1 MIEKWKY
8 VALCNYKNFGSYI
21 KMHPFFTSTLDD
33 NESLSMTKDG
43 KIASHPLDSGVLSSP
58 GLCQGQCWC
67 HLMMGT
73 QATSVLLLVEE
84 TQTSVTVWST
94 VEWTR

>member
-1 MIEKWKY
+1 MTHADAHESISMAKMFATFCTMWSLPDLGSQCKW
-8 VALCNYKNFGSYI
+8 
-21 KMHPFFTSTLDD
+21 
-33 NESLSMTKDG
+33 
-43 KIASHPLDSGVLSSP
+43 
-58 GLCQGQCWC
+58 WC
-67 HLMMGT
+67 HLMMGK

>member
-1 MIEKWKY
+1 
-8 VALCNYKNFGSYI
+8 
-21 KMHPFFTSTLDD
+21 
-33 NESLSMTKDG
+33 MTKDG
-43 KIASHPLDSGVLSSP
+43 KIASHPLDSDLVLVSP
-58 GLCQGQCWC
+58 E
-67 HLMMGT
+67 LMMGQ